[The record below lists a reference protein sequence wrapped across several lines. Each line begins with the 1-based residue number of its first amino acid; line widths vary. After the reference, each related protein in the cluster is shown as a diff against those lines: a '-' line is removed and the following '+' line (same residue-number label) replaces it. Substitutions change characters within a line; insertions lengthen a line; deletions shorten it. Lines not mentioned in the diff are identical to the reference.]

1 MKSEGRRGFGGLG
14 GGGRGFPVQWLQKGK
29 LWEGESHCF
38 FSSLERMGGD
48 TAPSPAAGQPP
59 SPPWEPGGF
68 HSGPLSFPPPSG
80 GAGPAGGPAPSL
92 PDILKTVTLGPG
104 AVSAAGSAGQSGR
117 WLGSVLRA
125 RPAPRLGA
133 PPPCRRLPPLRAV
146 SRLHPPPSSP
156 TAPPGSRPMELLC
169 AEGPPRV
176 PRAERD
182 LQLLRDRRVLQNLL
196 SQEERYS
203 PRVSYFHCVQKE
215 IKPYMRKMLAFWM
228 LEVCEEQ
235 KCEEEVFPL
244 AMNYVDRYL
253 SSVPTRK
260 SHLQLLGA
268 VCMLLASKLRET
280 MPLTVEKL
288 CIYTDNSITPQQLL
302 DCEVLVLE
310 KLKWD
315 LVSVIANDF
324 LVHILHRLPLP
335 MEKVELVKKHAQTFI
350 ALCATDYTFAMYPP
364 SMIATGSIGAAIHGL
379 SVSANS
385 FSGEA
390 LTELL
395 ASITGTEVDC
405 LKACQEQ
412 IEAALAESLKQ
423 ASQPQQE
430 YSSSKTPDY
439 PANQDVSMTS
449 TPTDVT
455 DINL

>member
-1 MKSEGRRGFGGLG
+1 MAFQCSGKENC
-14 GGGRGFPVQWLQKGK
+14 GRGQKN
-29 LWEGESHCF
+29 LTF
-38 FSSLERMGGD
+38 FFSLERVGRE
-48 TAPSPAAGQPP
+48 TAPSAAGQPP
-59 SPPWEPGGF
+59 SPPWAPGGF
-68 HSGPLSFPPPSG
+68 YSGLLSFPPSRRRG
-80 GAGPAGGPAPSL
+80 GARPWPPFTSRRSKNCNSGRRCQCGRERGAERPRLAGVGVACSPRSPAGSAPSL
-92 PDILKTVTLGPG
+92 PP
-104 AVSAAGSAGQSGR
+104 
-117 WLGSVLRA
+117 
-125 RPAPRLGA
+125 A
-133 PPPCRRLPPLRAV
+133 PPPCRR
-146 SRLHPPPSSP
+146 PSSGP
-156 TAPPGSRPMELLC
+156 EILVPAAPVLPHSPGSRHMELLC
-169 AEGPPRV
+169 VEGAPRV

-182 LQLLRDRRVLQNLL
+182 PQLLGDRRVLQNLL

-260 SHLQLLGA
+260 NHLQLLGA

-324 LVHILHRLPLP
+324 LAHILHRLPLP
-335 MEKVELVKKHAQTFI
+335 MDKVELVKKHAQTFI

-430 YSSSKTPDY
+430 YSSTKTPDY
-439 PANQDVSMTS
+439 PASQDVSMTS

>member
-1 MKSEGRRGFGGLG
+1 
-14 GGGRGFPVQWLQKGK
+14 
-29 LWEGESHCF
+29 
-38 FSSLERMGGD
+38 
-48 TAPSPAAGQPP
+48 
-59 SPPWEPGGF
+59 
-68 HSGPLSFPPPSG
+68 
-80 GAGPAGGPAPSL
+80 
-92 PDILKTVTLGPG
+92 
-104 AVSAAGSAGQSGR
+104 
-117 WLGSVLRA
+117 
-125 RPAPRLGA
+125 
-133 PPPCRRLPPLRAV
+133 
-146 SRLHPPPSSP
+146 
-156 TAPPGSRPMELLC
+156 MELLC
-169 AEGPPRV
+169 VEAVPRV
-176 PRAERD
+176 PRAGRD
-182 LQLLRDRRVLQNLL
+182 PQLLGDRRVLQNLL

-203 PRVSYFHCVQKE
+203 PHVSYFHCVQRE

-253 SSVPTRK
+253 SSVPVRK
-260 SHLQLLGA
+260 NHLQLLGA

-302 DCEVLVLE
+302 DWELLVLE

-324 LVHILHRLPLP
+324 LAHILHHLPLP
-335 MEKVELVKKHAQTFI
+335 QDKVELVKKHAQTFI

-379 SVSANS
+379 TVSVNN
-385 FSGEA
+385 FTGEA
-390 LTELL
+390 ITELL

-423 ASQPQQE
+423 ASQSQQE
-430 YSSSKTPDY
+430 YSTAKTAAY
-439 PANQDVSMTS
+439 PASQPTS

>member
-1 MKSEGRRGFGGLG
+1 
-14 GGGRGFPVQWLQKGK
+14 
-29 LWEGESHCF
+29 
-38 FSSLERMGGD
+38 
-48 TAPSPAAGQPP
+48 
-59 SPPWEPGGF
+59 
-68 HSGPLSFPPPSG
+68 
-80 GAGPAGGPAPSL
+80 
-92 PDILKTVTLGPG
+92 
-104 AVSAAGSAGQSGR
+104 
-117 WLGSVLRA
+117 
-125 RPAPRLGA
+125 
-133 PPPCRRLPPLRAV
+133 
-146 SRLHPPPSSP
+146 
-156 TAPPGSRPMELLC
+156 MELLC
-169 AEGPPRV
+169 VEAVPRV
-176 PRAERD
+176 PRAGRD
-182 LQLLRDRRVLQNLL
+182 PQLLGDRRVLQNLL

-203 PRVSYFHCVQKE
+203 PSVSYFHCVQRE

-253 SSVPTRK
+253 SSVSTRK

-302 DCEVLVLE
+302 DWEVLVLE

-324 LVHILHRLPLP
+324 LAHILHRLPLP
-335 MEKVELVKKHAQTFI
+335 KDKMELVKKHAQTFI

-379 SVSANS
+379 TVSVNDFTS
-385 FSGEA
+385 EA
-390 LTELL
+390 ITELL

-423 ASQPQQE
+423 ASQTQQE
-430 YSSSKTPDY
+430 YSTAKTAAYSASQP
-439 PANQDVSMTS
+439 TS